1 MQVKRQVMHERRICL
16 CKGSNWFVQYDCT
29 FVCRH
34 CQPKCPHY
42 TAVYKKYDDLY
53 RSGARQFPFL
63 FLQNNNNHLFSFF
76 FCFSFPF
83 FASHVSQWSQSMI
96 ERLWYGCTTQQQQ
109 QQLVIN
115 ICSFSSLFWQHNW
128 KSSWSLAAHQWYEH
142 MFDAANPFIYI
153 YYSLLL
159 LLYSFCIKTKLKGRA
174 TIMITT
180 GRLK

>member
-63 FLQNNNNHLFSFF
+63 FLHNNNNHLFSFF

-142 MFDAANPFIYI
+142 VWCCQPFYIYI
-153 YYSLLL
+153 LLATATPL
-159 LLYSFCIKTKLKGRA
+159 LFLYKTKLKGRA